1 MACPYHKPIAS
12 LGDPDFSSAS
22 DDMSCIS
29 CCRIPCSF
37 SSWPTELN
45 RPPASSS
52 SPQMELT
59 SLSRAT
65 SPKSPTE
72 ELTSLKAPLER
83 RREDDSW
90 SRLEPMPLERP
101 SLSRRRLEL
110 SSHSSSS
117 LSACPTA
124 LNVSYV
130 SDSAESDS
138 ASDNRGTCS
147 PGTVSSS
154 RSQPNKSP
162 SPLDSV
168 LVAVAVTAFLS
179 PILAIDLALFSRRK
193 LGMSLCSSATFS
205 LPWSLSPMPLPGIL
219 VIKSGGTFHSPA
231 PGLFEAMEGT
241 SLGNQSRLGRLSASY
256 VFRLARRC
264 CMLTLLLLPLCSV
277 LCATIADICALPM
290 LRRMGTFELVR
301 ACMARM
307 TLVERSPLSSAN
319 TSSSADLFMPSS
331 EAKRSDASRSDLIA
345 FEATSPR
352 PCSVRRRRSI

>member
-22 DDMSCIS
+22 DDMSC
-29 CCRIPCSF
+29 CRIPCSF

-45 RPPASSS
+45 RPPASPS

-83 RREDDSW
+83 RRDDESW

-117 LSACPTA
+117 LSARPTA

-154 RSQPNKSP
+154 RSQPNESP

-168 LVAVAVTAFLS
+168 LVAVAVTAFLR
-179 PILAIDLALFSRRK
+179 PILAIDWLCACMRSVGVGGRR
-193 LGMSLCSSATFS
+193 ATQVVC
-205 LPWSLSPMPLPGIL
+205 LLPG
-219 VIKSGGTFHSPA
+219 SPWRSFRGENSECRSA
-231 PGLFEAMEGT
+231 P
-241 SLGNQSRLGRLSASY
+241 
-256 VFRLARRC
+256 
-264 CMLTLLLLPLCSV
+264 LLP
-277 LCATIADICALPM
+277 
-290 LRRMGTFELVR
+290 
-301 ACMARM
+301 
-307 TLVERSPLSSAN
+307 
-319 TSSSADLFMPSS
+319 
-331 EAKRSDASRSDLIA
+331 SRY
-345 FEATSPR
+345 PGR
-352 PCSVRRRRSI
+352 